1 MSNTGIG
8 IESIADK
15 IEQKLNEEDEEN
27 EETFDDWFKSYINL
41 VESMNNDGVVTDNNN
56 NNSNDNVNSNNNNVV
71 DYNNDNSNSN
81 DIINDNNDNVNVN
94 DSNDNNNDN
103 VNVNDSNDNNND
115 NVNVNDSN
123 DNNNDDVNV
132 NDSNDNNND
141 DVNVNDNNDDVN
153 VNDNNDNDND
163 DVNVNDNNDNDNDN
177 SNDIVNVNDSNIN
190 NDIVNDNVNSNN
202 DVIEILNKIS
212 NNTKVSSV
220 INVNNAHDS
229 ESTSFKSSS
238 SGTIEV
244 TKENIREPT
253 EKEII
258 ENITKSKNKLINDIN
273 AQVES
278 IEQAGDYKKIKT
290 DKYLP
295 DSDLYGVYYQYV
307 IGKLFVP
314 LNCGLK
320 LDTNEYINNTTVF
333 KYNAFDTPNMSMQH
347 TIPEKVIY
355 LKKLNQIFNH
365 EFINN
370 KSGDFHFNDLDKQIV
385 KFLYKYKDYGT
396 TKIEYGIIKSLMGKL
411 IISLNTSCELA
422 LRDNTKSTLNTEF
435 KQAVIRDIECM
446 KYIQSTDGKLYSSW
460 KTYLNSLFSLDSDK
474 LIYVHNNYK
483 SLNNKLK
490 IAYDSDFLTENL
502 LANMLKCYLPS
513 IAINYFYVIK
523 SIYLIARLLSIYI
536 QEKKYMKDNEFKEFD
551 DIVNDIYTIGTIGT
565 ILYENKVFILK
576 QIPRSLPRY
585 DKQIS
590 EQTQMYILNHLL
602 TGGQYYIL
610 KMLEESLPVVAS
622 LLNQ

>member
-1 MSNTGIG
+1 MSDTVKGIG
-8 IESIADK
+8 IESLADK
-15 IEQKLNEEDEEN
+15 IEKKLNEEDEEN

-41 VESMNNDGVVTDNNN
+41 VESMNNDETVTDINNENNGNINDIVNDNNEKSNNN
-56 NNSNDNVNSNNNNVV
+56 DTVNDNNEKSNNNDTVNSNNE
-71 DYNNDNSNSN
+71 
-81 DIINDNNDNVNVN
+81 NDNNDITNT
-94 DSNDNNNDN
+94 NNNDTM
-103 VNVNDSNDNNND
+103 NDINENSNN
-115 NVNVNDSN
+115 
-123 DNNNDDVNV
+123 
-132 NDSNDNNND
+132 
-141 DVNVNDNNDDVN
+141 
-153 VNDNNDNDND
+153 
-163 DVNVNDNNDNDNDN
+163 
-177 SNDIVNVNDSNIN
+177 NDIVNDTDNTNN
-190 NDIVNDNVNSNN
+190 NDIVNDNNVNSNINN
-202 DVIEILNKIS
+202 DVIEMLDKIN

-220 INVNNAHDS
+220 INVNNNIHNS
-229 ESTSFKSSS
+229 ESTSFKTCS
-238 SGTIEV
+238 SGSIEV
-244 TKENIREPT
+244 TKEKTREPT

-278 IEQAGDYKKIKT
+278 IEQEGNYKKIKAQN
-290 DKYLP
+290 YLP

-347 TIPEKVIY
+347 TIPEKVVYI
-355 LKKLNQIFNH
+355 KKLNQIFDH

-370 KSGDFHFNDLDKQIV
+370 KTGDFHFNDLDKQIV
-385 KFLYKYKDYGT
+385 TFLYKYKNYGT

-422 LRDNTKSTLNTEF
+422 LRDNTKPTLNTEF

-446 KYIQSTDGKLYSSW
+446 KYIQSTDGKLYTSW
-460 KTYLNSLFSLDSDK
+460 KTFLNSLFSLDSDK

-490 IAYDSDFLTENL
+490 TAYDSDFLTENL

-536 QEKKYMKDNEFKEFD
+536 QEKKYMKNNAFKEFD

>member
-1 MSNTGIG
+1 MSDTVAGIG

-15 IEQKLNEEDEEN
+15 IEKKLNEEDEEN

-41 VESMNNDGVVTDNNN
+41 VESMNNDETVTDINNE
-56 NNSNDNVNSNNNNVV
+56 NDGNI
-71 DYNNDNSNSN
+71 N
-81 DIINDNNDNVNVN
+81 DI
-94 DSNDNNNDN
+94 
-103 VNVNDSNDNNND
+103 
-115 NVNVNDSN
+115 
-123 DNNNDDVNV
+123 
-132 NDSNDNNND
+132 
-141 DVNVNDNNDDVN
+141 VNDNNEKSNNNDT
-153 VNDNNDNDND
+153 VNDNNEK
-163 DVNVNDNNDNDNDN
+163 
-177 SNDIVNVNDSNIN
+177 SNN
-190 NDIVNDNVNSNN
+190 NDIVNDNNNEKSNNNDTVNSNN
-202 DVIEILNKIS
+202 ENDNNDITNTNNNDTMNDTDNTNNNDTMNDNNTNNNDTMNDNNTNNDTTNSNINNYVIEMLNKIN
-212 NNTKVSSV
+212 NNTKISSV
-220 INVNNAHDS
+220 INVNNNIHNS
-229 ESTSFKSSS
+229 ESTSFKTCS
-238 SGTIEV
+238 SGSIEV
-244 TKENIREPT
+244 TKEKTREPT

-258 ENITKSKNKLINDIN
+258 ENIIESKNKLINDIN
-273 AQVES
+273 AQVEN

-290 DKYLP
+290 HKYLP
-295 DSDLYGVYYQYV
+295 DADLYGVYYQYV

-320 LDTNEYINNTTVF
+320 LDTNEYINNTTIF

-347 TIPEKVIY
+347 TIPEKVVYI
-355 LKKLNQIFNH
+355 KKLNQIFDH

-370 KSGDFHFNDLDKQIV
+370 KIGDFHFNDLDKQIV
-385 KFLYKYKDYGT
+385 TFLYKYKNYGT

-422 LRDNTKSTLNTEF
+422 LRDNTKPTLNTEF

-446 KYIQSTDGKLYSSW
+446 KYIQSTDGKLYTSW
-460 KTYLNSLFSLDSDK
+460 KTFLNSLFSLDSDK

-490 IAYDSDFLTENL
+490 TAYDSDFLTENL

-536 QEKKYMKDNEFKEFD
+536 QEKKYMKNNAFKEFD

>member
-1 MSNTGIG
+1 MSDTVAGIG

-15 IEQKLNEEDEEN
+15 IEKRLNEEDEEN

-41 VESMNNDGVVTDNNN
+41 VESITNDEVATDI
-56 NNSNDNVNSNNNNVV
+56 
-71 DYNNDNSNSN
+71 NNDNNGGN
-81 DIINDNNDNVNVN
+81 
-94 DSNDNNNDN
+94 
-103 VNVNDSNDNNND
+103 
-115 NVNVNDSN
+115 
-123 DNNNDDVNV
+123 
-132 NDSNDNNND
+132 
-141 DVNVNDNNDDVN
+141 
-153 VNDNNDNDND
+153 
-163 DVNVNDNNDNDNDN
+163 
-177 SNDIVNVNDSNIN
+177 N
-190 NDIVNDNVNSNN
+190 NDIVNDNNEKSNNNDTVNDNSNNDITNTNNNDTMNDNNENSNNNDIVNDTDNTNNNDIVNDNNVNSNINN
-202 DVIEILNKIS
+202 DVIEMLNKIN

-220 INVNNAHDS
+220 INVNNNSHNS
-229 ESTSFKSSS
+229 ESTSFKTCS
-238 SGTIEV
+238 SGSIEV
-244 TKENIREPT
+244 TKEKTREPT

-273 AQVES
+273 AQVEN

-290 DKYLP
+290 HKYMP
-295 DSDLYGVYYQYV
+295 DADLYGVYYQYV

-320 LDTNEYINNTTVF
+320 LDTNEYINNTTIF

-347 TIPEKVIY
+347 TIPEKVVYI
-355 LKKLNQIFNH
+355 KKLNQLFNH

-370 KSGDFHFNDLDKQIV
+370 KIGDFHFNDLDKQIV
-385 KFLYKYKDYGT
+385 TFLYKYKNYGT
-396 TKIEYGIIKSLMGKL
+396 TKIEYGMIKSLMGKL

-422 LRDNTKSTLNTEF
+422 LRDNTKATLNTEF

-446 KYIQSTDGKLYSSW
+446 KYIQSTDGKLYTSW
-460 KTYLNSLFSLDSDK
+460 KTFLNSLFSLDSDK

-490 IAYDSDFLTENL
+490 TAYDSDFLTENL

-536 QEKKYMKDNEFKEFD
+536 QEKKYMKNNAFKEFD

>member
-1 MSNTGIG
+1 MNYKNNILFISVEMSDTVTGIG

-15 IEQKLNEEDEEN
+15 IEKKLNEEDEEN

-41 VESMNNDGVVTDNNN
+41 VESMNNDEVVTDNN
-56 NNSNDNVNSNNNNVV
+56 DNGNV
-71 DYNNDNSNSN
+71 
-81 DIINDNNDNVNVN
+81 NDNNDNVNVN
-94 DSNDNNNDN
+94 DDDNNNNDN
-103 VNVNDSNDNNND
+103 VNVNDDDNNNND
-115 NVNVNDSN
+115 NVNVNDDDNINNNVDVNDDNN
-123 DNNNDDVNV
+123 DNI
-132 NDSNDNNND
+132 NDSNDN
-141 DVNVNDNNDDVN
+141 VNVNNNNNNDNDNSNDNVN
-153 VNDNNDNDND
+153 VNDNNDNSNSNNI
-163 DVNVNDNNDNDNDN
+163 VIDNNDN
-177 SNDIVNVNDSNIN
+177 NI
-190 NDIVNDNVNSNN
+190 NN
-202 DVIEILNKIS
+202 DVIEILNKIN

-220 INVNNAHDS
+220 INVNSNSHNS
-229 ESTSFKSSS
+229 ESTSFKTSS
-238 SGTIEV
+238 SGSIEV
-244 TKENIREPT
+244 TKEKIKEPT

-273 AQVES
+273 AQVEN
-278 IEQAGDYKKIKT
+278 IEQSGNYKKIKT
-290 DKYLP
+290 DNYLP
-295 DSDLYGVYYQYV
+295 DADLYNVYYQYI

-355 LKKLNQIFNH
+355 IKKLNQIFNH

-446 KYIQSTDGKLYSSW
+446 KYIQSTDGKTYASW
-460 KTYLNSLFSLDSDK
+460 KTFLNSLFSLDSDK

-490 IAYDSDFLTENL
+490 TAYDSDFLTENL

-536 QEKKYMKDNEFKEFD
+536 QEKKYIKDNDFKEFD